1 METLKIPYPYIRE
14 FTELLYNVRGILDRI
29 LAGFDE
35 FTLLEDDLI
44 LIDIF
49 AGLAQIDEANHQLAH
64 YFYDHAAFLTVIQG
78 FSLVVE
84 EAEYLERTWN
94 KSEGKQRLIRDQFY
108 PVFAVWQ
115 AEVQEQLTSYT
126 IS

>member
-1 METLKIPYPYIRE
+1 MMDIPYSFIHEY
-14 FTELLYNVRGILDRI
+14 TELLYKVRGILDQI

-35 FTLLEDDLI
+35 LILLDDDLI

-64 YFYDHAAFLTVIQG
+64 FFPNHSDLLTVIHG
-78 FSLVVE
+78 FSRVVE
-84 EAEYLERTWN
+84 EAEYLEKTWN
-94 KSEGKQRLIRDQFY
+94 NSEGKQKLIRDHFY

>member
-1 METLKIPYPYIRE
+1 MKALEIPYSFIRE
-14 FTELLYNVRGILDRI
+14 FTELLYSVRGILDTI
-29 LAGFDE
+29 LAGFDD

-49 AGLAQIDEANHQLAH
+49 AGLAQIDEVNHQLAH
-64 YFYDHAAFLTVIQG
+64 FFHDHSAFLTVIHG

-84 EAEYLERTWN
+84 EAEYLEKTWN
-94 KSEGKQRLIRDQFY
+94 KSEGKQKLIRDHFY
-108 PVFAVWQ
+108 PVFAIWQ
-115 AEVQEQLTSYT
+115 AEVQEQLTPYT

>member
-1 METLKIPYPYIRE
+1 MKTLEIPYPFIRE

-49 AGLAQIDEANHQLAH
+49 AGLAQIDEANHLLAH
-64 YFYDHAAFLTVIQG
+64 YFSDHSAFLTVIQG

-84 EAEYLERTWN
+84 EAEHLERTWN
-94 KSEGKQRLIRDQFY
+94 KSEAKQRLIRDQFY
-108 PVFAVWQ
+108 PVFSVWQ
-115 AEVQEQLTSYT
+115 AEVQEQLTPYT
-126 IS
+126 IA

>member
-1 METLKIPYPYIRE
+1 MDIPYSFIHEY
-14 FTELLYNVRGILDRI
+14 TELLYKVRGILDQI

-35 FTLLEDDLI
+35 LILLDDDLI

-64 YFYDHAAFLTVIQG
+64 FFPNHSDLLTVIHG
-78 FSLVVE
+78 FSRVVE
-84 EAEYLERTWN
+84 EAEYLEKTWN
-94 KSEGKQRLIRDQFY
+94 NSEGKQKLIRDHFY

>member
-1 METLKIPYPYIRE
+1 MKTLEIPYPFIRE
-14 FTELLYNVRGILDRI
+14 FTELLHSVRGILDTT
-29 LAGFDE
+29 LAGFDD
-35 FTLLEDDLI
+35 FTLLEDDLV

-64 YFYDHAAFLTVIQG
+64 FFPNHSDLLTVIHG
-78 FSLVVE
+78 FSRVVE
-84 EAEYLERTWN
+84 EAEYLEKTWN
-94 KSEGKQRLIRDQFY
+94 NSEGKQKLIRDHFY

>member
-1 METLKIPYPYIRE
+1 MKTLEIPYPYIRE
-14 FTELLYNVRGILDRI
+14 FTELLYNVRGILDTI

-49 AGLAQIDEANHQLAH
+49 AGLARIDEANLQLTH
-64 YFYDHAAFLTVIQG
+64 YFYDHSEFLSVIQG

-94 KSEGKQRLIRDQFY
+94 KSEGKQKLIRDRFY

-115 AEVQEQLTSYT
+115 AEVQEQLTPYT